1 MRRLK
6 RCRTADGGTTL
17 TAEGSL
23 ARFPKAIMMT
33 TDALKK
39 LHTAMLDTREGYE
52 VAEKNAETPALT
64 ELFGQMITLRSK
76 DHQAIHSTLIDMGEH
91 PDDSKSFMA
100 VVHKSVTSVRAAV
113 AMRFR
118 HSLVAR
124 SRSRRL
130 TTPRLMRLPQT
141 RLYVTCSLI
150 NRLRCWPRS
159 LR

>member
-1 MRRLK
+1 
-6 RCRTADGGTTL
+6 
-17 TAEGSL
+17 
-23 ARFPKAIMMT
+23 MMT

-91 PDDSKSFMA
+91 PDDSGSLMA

-113 AMRFR
+113 AGISSDALSPFISGEEQIAKAYDAAIDEASANAAVRDMLIDQQTALLAKIAEMMAIYDGRKL
-118 HSLVAR
+118 S
-124 SRSRRL
+124 
-130 TTPRLMRLPQT
+130 PQ
-141 RLYVTCSLI
+141 
-150 NRLRCWPRS
+150 
-159 LR
+159 